1 MKKILSTILCLV
13 MLLAFLPSAYAVE
26 QTSTLTAG
34 SPCAFLPE
42 VSFATADLVNDA
54 VSINC
59 TGNYYVK
66 SVTDDESNT
75 TLFNSSKVSFPA
87 VSGKTYS
94 VVFDESQACIEI
106 AGIQIYE
113 SGMVSGAGINGTVSY
128 NKSENK
134 LTVNNA
140 SINGG
145 IVVPDTNTSEL
156 IIEVTGDTNNIQALA
171 GEAFKSSKDV
181 RIQGTGSIRFTGIS
195 SYSETDPDEGYPAFK
210 AAKLTA
216 DADSIIIS
224 APATDEKPARTG
236 VALDVANLD
245 VKSGRL
251 EVVTADTDKPAI
263 SVADGVTVYSSA
275 IVLEGSDS
283 AHAEIKDTPEYNKAY
298 ECIRSATLTVTPAEG
313 LNLNPDATG
322 KFTAAVDPAG
332 TISYVIAEADKEFIS
347 IDSDGNVTAKKA
359 KETPIT
365 VTVSANKQ
373 TVTRT
378 VSVTE
383 AAKSIT
389 LDKSTLT
396 LNIGDEYT
404 LVPTTTPA
412 GQTVEFSSD
421 TPTSVTVDT
430 TSGKLKAVAA
440 NSNPTK
446 ITAKIAGTEIK
457 AECLVTVKPVSAE
470 SVTITTPST
479 KNWAFTGAGLTGT
492 FKATVSPAYSD
503 ENSNIIKWTSSNENV
518 VKLASTEANGTV
530 AHFYSVG
537 SGTATVTA
545 TCGTKSDT
553 MSVTVASD
561 YKFTS
566 PTGKLI
572 FYYDSAS
579 KNDCTFTTNIPAA
592 GVRKVAVNG
601 YDLTSCCSVSSST
614 GTITIPYS
622 TLYGTFGRQTSTMT
636 LKVYYTDSSYIEKP
650 LYYRSIYDS
659 PLTADGDMTWAYITM
674 LFSGIA
680 IASSTFVLRKIKR
693 SH

>member
-13 MLLAFLPSAYAVE
+13 MLLAFLPSAYA
-26 QTSTLTAG
+26 
-34 SPCAFLPE
+34 
-42 VSFATADLVNDA
+42 
-54 VSINC
+54 
-59 TGNYYVK
+59 
-66 SVTDDESNT
+66 
-75 TLFNSSKVSFPA
+75 
-87 VSGKTYS
+87 
-94 VVFDESQACIEI
+94 DESQACIEI
-106 AGIQIYE
+106 AGIQIHE
-113 SGMVSGAGINGTVSY
+113 SGTVSGDGINGTVSY

-134 LTVNNA
+134 LTINNA

-156 IIEVTGDTNNIQALA
+156 IIEVTGDTNNIQAVS
-171 GEAFKSSKDV
+171 GEAFKSLKDV

-195 SYSETDPDEGYPAFK
+195 SYSGTDPEEGYPAFK

-224 APATDEKPARTG
+224 APATDENPARTG

-275 IVLEGSDS
+275 IVLEGTDS
-283 AHAEIKDTPEYNKAY
+283 AHAEINDTPAYDQAY
-298 ECIRSATLTVTPAEG
+298 ECIRSAVLTVTPES
-313 LNLNPDATG
+313 LSLNPDGTG
-322 KFTAAVDPAG
+322 KFTASVDPAG

-545 TCGTKSDT
+545 ACGTKSDT

-592 GVRKVAVNG
+592 GVRKVVVNG
-601 YDLTSCCSVSSST
+601 YDLTSYCSVSSST
-614 GTITIPYS
+614 GTISIPYS
-622 TLYGTFGRQTSTMT
+622 TLYGTFGRQTTTMT